1 MRSLILLS
9 LILGVAACGDDDLTF
24 PDAGNTDS
32 GPMDVGV
39 DVVQPVDGGMD
50 GARERFC
57 LPPEMAW
64 QNSVLS
70 MTPGVTREIRL
81 DLERD
86 FCEGIDLTFSVADT
100 SVATTIEAASYE
112 PRRTRVVVPI
122 TGVAVGE
129 VEVIASYVDRLDGIV
144 RSATLTVRVEEPV
157 LETCSGSG
165 GGRLMYGGEIAVAD
179 GTLAGSALMLPA
191 GAERDDQY
199 HVDEMDVSIDC
210 GADQVPDGFMALG
223 PAVRFA
229 PEPMRLDREIFFTAP
244 IRLALIPEGRS
255 VGDVQMAYTGPG
267 VTEPRIV
274 PVASPSFIEEGLV
287 TFEAPRFGTYQPV
300 VVAGVRGTRER
311 EFSFRG
317 IMGVSMGSAGAATV
331 GTNNTDRF
339 DFIGPLGGPVDW
351 IHMLNYIR
359 EYHVAGFCDEAQRLA
374 TPEACATAQTS
385 RTPAPA
391 LFETAQDFEHWNYDD
406 DYMGQGGTFDRRQ
419 YVQIFR
425 DLSIMYGNMNSTG
438 ALGEDDP
445 HVTPPGVP
453 NSRRMMPNGERCA
466 NPVVLPPEPAGGDAD
481 PATGFYDDEFNPEGQ
496 YPVITFCDGGE
507 LVVDGSRDIGFWEP
521 GPRNNYPVE
530 VALAVDLNANGT
542 RDPGEPV
549 VRQMRENFAD
559 CGLDQ
564 VCSVDEPGYDAV
576 NNPDP
581 AGDDYHYQY
590 NPNGTEAN
598 WIRDYVGPEVEG
610 CASPTPNPPVGMGEL
625 FEDTGMDG
633 VVGTPQLGDGGFD
646 AGEDDGCWT
655 VARGMQQMLDTNP
668 RGFVQTR
675 PLDEL
680 KRVDFF
686 SDGGV
691 RDLFS
696 FGANQ
701 NQLAGAFAGRGLP
714 VGLFNS
720 HAGLLFNGLRG
731 DNDFN
736 YTRVDWSQVGQYVHI
751 RYGDIDADEGT
762 KEIGDGGH
770 VGTTRQIL
778 NRLLGTMAWMSDRWP
793 GGDRVQDNDTLCVE
807 VSALCENVNQIEF
820 EFEASD
826 GRTGPTSVVLPP
838 GYFYPENADKTYPV
852 VYLLHGY
859 GMNPGDLLATGII
872 IWNLMTS
879 RVIPHAD
886 RLQKMIFVFPDGS
899 CSGDECIQGS
909 FYTDAP
915 EANGGPQMENF
926 TLELMDYIDE
936 NYRTRDSEIRTVPE

>member
-24 PDAGNTDS
+24 PDAGTPDA
-32 GPMDVGV
+32 GPVDATV
-39 DVVQPVDGGMD
+39 DVQPQDGGMD
-50 GARERFC
+50 AARERFC
-57 LPPEMAW
+57 LPPDIRW
-64 QNSVLS
+64 QTSELA

-86 FCEGIDLTFSVADT
+86 FCEGIDLSFRVADT
-100 SVATTIEAASYE
+100 AVATTVESAVFE
-112 PRRTRVVVPI
+112 PRRTRVVIPI

-129 VEVIASYVDRLDGIV
+129 VEVTASYVDRIDGV
-144 RSATLTVRVEEPV
+144 ERTAVVTVRVEEP
-157 LETCSGSG
+157 TRAACSGDG
-165 GGRLMYGGEIAVAD
+165 GGRLTYGAEVVVED
-179 GTLAGSALMLPA
+179 GTLAGSALMLPE
-191 GAERDDQY
+191 GAARDDQY
-199 HVDEMDVSIDC
+199 HVDEMDVAIDC
-210 GADQVPDGFMALG
+210 GAEQIPEGFAALG

-229 PEPMRLDREIFFTAP
+229 PEPARLSREIFFTVP
-244 IRLALIPEGRS
+244 IRQALIPQGRS

-267 VTEPRIV
+267 VLEARIV
-274 PVASPSFIEEGLV
+274 PVASPDFSEDGFV
-287 TFEAPRFGTYQPV
+287 TFEAPRFGTYQAV
-300 VVAGVRGTRER
+300 VREGARGTRER

-351 IHMLNYIR
+351 IHMLHYLR
-359 EYHVAGFCDEAQRLA
+359 EYHVGGFCDEAQRLA

-385 RTPAPA
+385 RTPAPGF
-391 LFETAQDFEHWNYDD
+391 LEVAQDFEHWNYDD
-406 DYMGQGGTFDRRQ
+406 EYMGQGGTFDRRE

-425 DLSIMYGNMNSTG
+425 DLSIMYGNMNSTR
-438 ALGEDDP
+438 ALGDDEP
-445 HVTPPGVP
+445 NVTPPGIP
-453 NSRRMMPNGERCA
+453 DSRRRMSNADRCA
-466 NPVVLPPEPAGGDAD
+466 NPVILAAEPAGGDAD
-481 PATGFYDDEFNPEGQ
+481 PMTGFYDDEYNPEGQ

-507 LVVDGSRDIGFWEP
+507 LIVDGDRDIGFWEP

-530 VALAVDLNANGT
+530 VVLAVDINANGT

-549 VRQMRENFAD
+549 IRQGRESFED

-564 VCSVDEPGYDAV
+564 VCSVDEEGYDAI

-581 AGDDYHYQY
+581 AGDDYDYQY
-590 NPNGTEAN
+590 NPNGTEGN
-598 WIRDYVGPEVEG
+598 WIRDYTGAAVAG
-610 CASPTPNPPVGMGEL
+610 CASPTSNPAVGTGEVFTDAGL
-625 FEDTGMDG
+625 DG
-633 VVGTPQLGDGGFD
+633 VFGTPQLDVGGYDTGEGD
-646 AGEDDGCWT
+646 ECWT

-668 RGFVQTR
+668 RGFVQSR

-696 FGANQ
+696 FGSNQ

-731 DNDFN
+731 DADFV
-736 YTRVDWSQVGQYVHI
+736 YTQVDWSQVGQYVHI

-770 VGTTRQIL
+770 VGTVRQIL

-793 GGDRVQDNDTLCVE
+793 GGDREQDNDTLCVE
-807 VSALCENVNQIEF
+807 VSALCPNINQLEF

-859 GMNPGDLLATGII
+859 GMNPSDLLATGII

-899 CSGDECIQGS
+899 CSGDECLSGT
-909 FYTDAP
+909 FYTNGPA
-915 EANGGPQMENF
+915 ANGGAQMETF
-926 TLELMDYIDE
+926 TLELMDYIDAT
-936 NYRTRDSEIRTVPE
+936 YRTRDPEIFTVPD